1 MRLRDRTDRQG
12 VQIPIQ
18 GYYAVQTVWL
28 QQPDS
33 GFQCSCGEVAIK
45 HDLSNNYVWLNLG
58 TSQIKREDEKDLLMS
73 RANHHAF
80 NCKQKA
86 WCPLFEWLTLALES
100 GLQAPK
106 IFLMALPGMRL
117 FSLYFSYERTFIP
130 LHLVSSLVQWFWHLY
145 GSSKLVEAKRQDR
158 VLQKEVISVFSS
170 FGFPASSEPGTE
182 YSSSIHLLK
191 KWKIES

>member
-1 MRLRDRTDRQG
+1 M
-12 VQIPIQ
+12 
-18 GYYAVQTVWL
+18 QTVRL

-33 GFQCSCGEVAIK
+33 GFHCSCEVAIK
-45 HDLSNNYVWLNLG
+45 HDLSSNHVWFSLG
-58 TSQIKREDEKDLLMS
+58 TSQIKREDEKNLLMS

-86 WCPLFEWLTLALES
+86 WFLLFEWLTLALES

-106 IFLMALPGMRL
+106 NHPDGTSRNETL
-117 FSLYFSYERTFIP
+117 FSFYFSYERTFIP
-130 LHLVSSLVQWFWHLY
+130 FHLVSF
-145 GSSKLVEAKRQDR
+145 GSVVLASVRKLKLVEATRWDC
-158 VLQKEVISVFSS
+158 VLQKEVISVFSR

-191 KWKIES
+191 K